1 MMMTSFKISDQVLI
15 AQDGDG
21 DSGHE
26 TGYKMDDVDDD
37 VDHDDDTQEPYIE
50 TQTFVPAATRTPK

>member
-1 MMMTSFKISDQVLI
+1 MLI